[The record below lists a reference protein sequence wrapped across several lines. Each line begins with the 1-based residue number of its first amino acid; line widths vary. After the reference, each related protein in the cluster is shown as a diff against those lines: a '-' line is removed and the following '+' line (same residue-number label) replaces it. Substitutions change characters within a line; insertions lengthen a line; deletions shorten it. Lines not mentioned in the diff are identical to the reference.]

1 MLDQAIEEAEK
12 LSHLMEEKFC
22 REEGYM
28 QAVSSTAKLNLP
40 EYRAVIE
47 ADEIEHAEEIA
58 EDIAKDLDPKIKR
71 RMKKAEEALKDK
83 VLVKQL
89 TAKKK
94 RVKVKKL
101 KVLLHKG
108 REKMKAM
115 LTTMTRFEVLQKTLI
130 EVGKRSAVNDY
141 KKKVKATCKE
151 ASSATA
157 KMKCL
162 LKSKF
167 FTGFKKKLKKLK
179 KTKPSLKLKPSAK
192 TKPSLKNKDCA
203 VVKAAVKSLLKE
215 KKAKLKVDVSI
226 VKKNKKLSLIKKS
239 LRKAGLKNKL
249 AYIAGLMLM

>member
-1 MLDQAIEEAEK
+1 MEK
-12 LSHLMEEKFC
+12 LK
-22 REEGYM
+22 
-28 QAVSSTAKLNLP
+28 LP
-40 EYRAVIE
+40 EHHAVIE
-47 ADEIEHAEEIA
+47 ADGIDAVGEIA
-58 EDIAKDLDPKIKR
+58 EDHAKDLDPKIKR
-71 RMKKAEEALKDK
+71 RMKKAEAALKDK
-83 VLVKQL
+83 LLVKQL

-94 RVKVKKL
+94 RVKVRKL

-108 REKMKAM
+108 REKMKAT

-151 ASSATA
+151 ADSTA
-157 KMKCL
+157 KKMKCL

-167 FTGFKKKLKKLK
+167 FKGVTKKLK

-192 TKPSLKNKDCA
+192 TKPSLKNKDRA

-215 KKAKLKVDVSI
+215 KKAKLKADVSTL
-226 VKKNKKLSLIKKS
+226 KKNKKLSVIKKS
-239 LRKAGLKNKL
+239 LHKAGLKNKL